1 MNYLLAII
9 SGAIASTSFAPFS
22 FWPAAFI
29 ALALWYYLL
38 LRSKIISRLL
48 ISYLFGLGLLLPT
61 QQWTGIYV
69 GNAPWL
75 ALCFMQAIF
84 FIVPAFFVG
93 KGRRFNQFTF
103 ATSYVLVELLLR
115 TLPFTGFGWSRLG
128 YTQIDSPLSP
138 LYPSGGVVL
147 LTFFIACLSSAR
159 SLKSLAALIS
169 IGFVFTLLPGT
180 NITNEKIK
188 VALVQGGVGKL
199 GLDFNS
205 KPQEVFLRHLK
216 QSGDSI
222 KADQVDLIIWPENA
236 VDVDVNSVSTVR
248 ESVIAQSKA
257 LKTPILIGGVT
268 KSTKGPQNQSILF
281 NPDIKQVYTKRYLTP
296 FGEYLPMRSV
306 ASRFSQYANQVDDFV
321 GGESD
326 TVFEIGKVT
335 FQSLICY
342 EILDDALRDKIQS
355 DFLVV
360 QTNNATFGDTAQ
372 LDQELN
378 IARVRAAE
386 SGRYIPYVSTTG
398 VTTLIDN
405 RGNIIKDLPKF
416 ESATLFGEIEK
427 VNGSTF
433 TQVFGEYL
441 EAIAIIWL
449 LVILALRRR
458 GSR

>member
-1 MNYLLAII
+1 
-9 SGAIASTSFAPFS
+9 
-22 FWPAAFI
+22 
-29 ALALWYYLL
+29 
-38 LRSKIISRLL
+38 
-48 ISYLFGLGLLLPT
+48 
-61 QQWTGIYV
+61 
-69 GNAPWL
+69 
-75 ALCFMQAIF
+75 
-84 FIVPAFFVG
+84 
-93 KGRRFNQFTF
+93 
-103 ATSYVLVELLLR
+103 
-115 TLPFTGFGWSRLG
+115 
-128 YTQIDSPLSP
+128 
-138 LYPSGGVVL
+138 
-147 LTFFIACLSSAR
+147 
-159 SLKSLAALIS
+159 
-169 IGFVFTLLPGT
+169 
-180 NITNEKIK
+180 
-188 VALVQGGVGKL
+188 
-199 GLDFNS
+199 
-205 KPQEVFLRHLK
+205 
-216 QSGDSI
+216 
-222 KADQVDLIIWPENA
+222 

-433 TQVFGEYL
+433 TQVFGKYL

>member
-1 MNYLLAII
+1 M
-9 SGAIASTSFAPFS
+9 SGAIASAAFAPLS
-22 FWPAAFI
+22 FWPAPFI
-29 ALALWYYLL
+29 ALSLWYYLL
-38 LRSKIISRLL
+38 LKSKLISRLL

-69 GNAPWL
+69 GNTPWL

-84 FIVPAFFVG
+84 FIVPALFVD

-103 ATSYVLVELLLR
+103 AISYVLIELLLR
-115 TLPFTGFGWSRLG
+115 TSPFTGFGWSRIG
-128 YTQIDSPLSP
+128 FTQIDSPLSP
-138 LYPSGGVVL
+138 LYASGGVVL
-147 LTFFIACLSSAR
+147 LTFFIACISAAR
-159 SLKSLAALIS
+159 SLRSLAALIT
-169 IGFVFTLLPGT
+169 IGFIFTLLPGT

-216 QSGDSI
+216 QSVDSI
-222 KADQVDLIIWPENA
+222 KTDQVDLIIWPENA
-236 VDVDVNSVSTVR
+236 VDVDVNSVSTVKQ
-248 ESVIAQSKA
+248 SIIAQSKA

-268 KSTKGPQNQSILF
+268 KSTKGPQNQSMLF
-281 NPDIKQVYTKRYLTP
+281 NPEISQTYTKRYLTP
-296 FGEYLPMRSV
+296 FGEYLPMRSI
-306 ASRFSQYANQVDDFV
+306 ASRFSQYADQVDDFV
-321 GGESD
+321 GGKSD
-326 TVFEIGKVT
+326 TIFKIGKVT

-342 EILDDALRDKIQS
+342 EILDDSLRDEIKS

-372 LDQELN
+372 LNQELN

-405 RGNIIKDLPKF
+405 KGNIISELPKF
-416 ESATLFGEIEK
+416 APATLFGEIEK
-427 VNGSTF
+427 VTGSTF
-433 TQVFGEYL
+433 TQVFGKYL

>member
-9 SGAIASTSFAPFS
+9 SGAIASAAFAPLS
-22 FWPAAFI
+22 FWPAPFI
-29 ALALWYYLL
+29 ALSLWYYLL
-38 LRSKIISRLL
+38 LRSKLSSRLL

-69 GNAPWL
+69 GNTPWL

-84 FIVPAFFVG
+84 FIVPALFVD

-103 ATSYVLVELLLR
+103 ATSYVLIELLLR
-115 TLPFTGFGWSRLG
+115 TSPFTGFGWSRIG
-128 YTQIDSPLSP
+128 FTQIDSPLSP
-138 LYPSGGVVL
+138 LYASGGVVL
-147 LTFFIACLSSAR
+147 LTFFIACISAAR
-159 SLKSLAALIS
+159 SLRSLAALIT
-169 IGFVFTLLPGT
+169 IGFIFTLLPGT
-180 NITNEKIK
+180 NITNIKIK

-216 QSGDSI
+216 QSSDSI

-236 VDVDVNSVSTVR
+236 VDVDVNSVSTVKQ
-248 ESVIAQSKA
+248 SIIDQSKA

-268 KSTKGPQNQSILF
+268 KSTKGLKNQSMLF
-281 NPDIKQVYTKRYLTP
+281 NPEISQTYTKRYLTP

-306 ASRFSQYANQVDDFV
+306 ASRFSQYADQVDDFV

-326 TVFEIGKVT
+326 TVFKFGKIT

-342 EILDDALRDKIQS
+342 EILDDALRDEIKS

-405 RGNIIKDLPKF
+405 RGNIISDLPKF
-416 ESATLFGEIEK
+416 ASATLFGEIEK
-427 VNGSTF
+427 VTGSTF
-433 TQVFGEYL
+433 TQLFGKYL